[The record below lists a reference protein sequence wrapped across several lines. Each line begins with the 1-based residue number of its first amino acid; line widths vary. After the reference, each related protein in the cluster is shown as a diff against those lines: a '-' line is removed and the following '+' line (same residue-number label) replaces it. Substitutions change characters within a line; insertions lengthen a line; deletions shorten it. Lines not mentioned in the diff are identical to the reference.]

1 MTIDYLFENINCN
14 HFEAVNTK
22 VLSDNFRD
30 IFKDGAK
37 NTTWFKTDL
46 R

>member
-30 IFKDGAK
+30 IFKDGK
-37 NTTWFKTDL
+37 GGSFYQTQL

>member
-22 VLSDNFRD
+22 VLSKNFTD
-30 IFKDGAK
+30 IFHHGFR
-37 NTTWFKTDL
+37 NTEWFKTPL

>member
-22 VLSDNFRD
+22 VLSENFIN
-30 IFKDGAK
+30 IFQEGARGAGWYV
-37 NTTWFKTDL
+37 TPL

>member
-22 VLSDNFRD
+22 VLSENFVD
-30 IFKDGAK
+30 IFQDKLAYIRNK
-37 NTTWFKTDL
+37 ANK
-46 R
+46 

>member
-22 VLSDNFRD
+22 VLSENFVD
-30 IFKDGAK
+30 IFQDKLG
-37 NTTWFKTDL
+37 NSGFFKTEL

>member
-22 VLSDNFRD
+22 VLSENFKK
-30 IFKDGAK
+30 IFELGA
-37 NTTWFKTDL
+37 NNSDWFKTPL

>member
-22 VLSDNFRD
+22 VLSRNFES
-30 IFKDGAK
+30 IFKDGVNGSK
-37 NTTWFKTDL
+37 WFKTDL